1 MKTRRALLIAAAGA
15 LTTSRLSFG
24 QTKAPGL
31 ARIGVLDNASAAMDR
46 AASLRD
52 GLRELGYVEGRN
64 VTIEYREAEGRYE
77 RLPGLVADLLQR
89 KVDVLVAFGTL
100 AIQAARKATTT
111 VPIVM
116 AATADPVGAGF
127 VASLAHPGGNVTG
140 LTNISVDVSSKYL
153 ELLQVAIPKLSR
165 AAVLVNPVHPNHPDM
180 LKSIHAAAR
189 KEGISVDPLQAGTD
203 AQLEAVFVALTRSH
217 PGALVVLP
225 DGFLRQQARRIA
237 EFAVKNRLP
246 TMYWA
251 RELVEAGGLMSYG
264 QDLVEHYRRAATYVD
279 KILKGAKPR
288 DLPVEQPTKVELVI
302 NLRTAKAI
310 GLNIPQD
317 LLFRADKVIE

>member
-1 MKTRRALLIAAAGA
+1 MKRRRAFLIAAAGA
-15 LTTSRLSFG
+15 FATSRLSFG
-24 QTKAPGL
+24 QTKPPKL
-31 ARIGVLDNASAAMDR
+31 ARVGVLDNASGAMDR

-52 GLRELGYVEGRN
+52 GLRELGYVEGKN
-64 VTIEYREAEGRYE
+64 VAIEYREAEGSYE

-89 KVDVLVAFGTL
+89 KVDVIVAFGTL

-153 ELLQVAIPKLSR
+153 ELLRVAVPKLSR

-189 KEGISVDPLQAGTD
+189 KEGISVDSLQAGTD
-203 AQLEAVFVALTRSH
+203 AQLEAAFVALTRTH
-217 PGALVVLP
+217 AGALVVLP

-251 RELVEAGGLMSYG
+251 RELAEAGGLMSYG

-310 GLNIPQD
+310 GLTIPQD

>member
-15 LTTSRLSFG
+15 LATSRLSFG
-24 QTKAPGL
+24 QTKPPRL
-31 ARIGVLDNASAAMDR
+31 ARIGVVDNASGAMDR

-52 GLRELGYVEGRN
+52 GLRELGYVEGKN

-77 RLPGLVADLLQR
+77 RLPGLIADLLQR
-89 KVDVLVAFGTL
+89 KVDVIVAFGTV

-153 ELLQVAIPKLSR
+153 ELLQVAIPRLSR

-180 LKSIHAAAR
+180 LKSIRAAAG

-203 AQLEAVFVALTRSH
+203 AQLDAAFVALTRSH

-237 EFAVKNRLP
+237 EFAVRNRLP

-251 RELVEAGGLMSYG
+251 RELAEAGGLMSYG

-279 KILKGAKPR
+279 KILKGAKPG

-310 GLNIPQD
+310 GLTISQD